1 MGLDEKSCIP
11 CRGGIPP
18 MSADEAKQRLSDVPG
33 WELIDDAEKLSRM
46 FKFDDFIEA
55 QDFAIR
61 VGDIS
66 EAENHHPVVTYSWGW
81 CKVVF
86 YTHKIDGLHDNDFVM
101 AAKVSA
107 LI

>member
-1 MGLDEKSCIP
+1 
-11 CRGGIPP
+11 